1 MADDL
6 VLKLK
11 GQTHRADKVGAEIAR
26 LDNQHADVMGRDL
39 FSKRLGC
46 SLQRGLGST
55 VQRACW
61 QGILGG
67 TTGDIDNGTRA
78 LGTHGREN
86 SLEGVQRAEEVGVH
100 LEGCFFVPAITK
112 SEGITNHPFYLR
124 RHVRDVLASGQDGV
138 SSNIDQIIKATK
150 GVYLA
155 CNAGLRLCHVQLNH
169 RASGLLDLPNCSG
182 GFGLIA
188 DRANNAV
195 TCTQN
200 VKAHF
205 KAKAI
210 GSTRGEP
217 HRR

>member
-67 TTGDIDNGTRA
+67 TTGDMTMVPERWA
-78 LGTHGREN
+78 RMAGRTAWRVYRGPKKLVFIWRVA
-86 SLEGVQRAEEVGVH
+86 SLSLQ
-100 LEGCFFVPAITK
+100 
-112 SEGITNHPFYLR
+112 
-124 RHVRDVLASGQDGV
+124 
-138 SSNIDQIIKATK
+138 
-150 GVYLA
+150 
-155 CNAGLRLCHVQLNH
+155 
-169 RASGLLDLPNCSG
+169 
-182 GFGLIA
+182 
-188 DRANNAV
+188 
-195 TCTQN
+195 
-200 VKAHF
+200 
-205 KAKAI
+205 
-210 GSTRGEP
+210 
-217 HRR
+217 